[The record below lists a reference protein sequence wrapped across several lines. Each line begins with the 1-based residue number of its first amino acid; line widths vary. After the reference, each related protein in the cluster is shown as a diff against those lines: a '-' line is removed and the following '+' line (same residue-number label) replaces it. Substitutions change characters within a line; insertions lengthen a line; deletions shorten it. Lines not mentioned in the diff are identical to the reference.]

1 MIWAPAWIWLVA
13 LALGM
18 GLFDGCFI
26 SLIGPI
32 AYDLCG
38 PEGAAQGIGF
48 LLGLMSMP
56 MTIGPP
62 LAGFLFDHTGEYTV
76 PFIVAGIPAICG
88 GLALTLVRCVP
99 HHNADANNGPTNG
112 QFCMI
117 KRETFILKL
126 FPTLHNFG
134 TKIFWKWQN
143 CSSNTNFRVT
153 WQR

>member
-1 MIWAPAWIWLVA
+1 MLMIWAPGWVWLVA

-88 GLALTLVRCVP
+88 GIALTLVRCVP
-99 HHNADANNGPTNG
+99 HHNADAKDGPTNG
-112 QFCMI
+112 QFCI
-117 KRETFILKL
+117 VQENLNYSIPCTPLHTIRHQAPKILEIAQIVVLQHK
-126 FPTLHNFG
+126 F
-134 TKIFWKWQN
+134 
-143 CSSNTNFRVT
+143 
-153 WQR
+153 